1 VVEDRVVTTQ
11 EDKHRILLEHFEGVL
26 GQARTRSTSL
36 DLAAF
41 HHAGIDL
48 SVLDVPFSEDEVWA
62 TIKALPAGRAPGPD
76 GFTGCFYKSCWQIIK
91 SDMMAALVSL
101 HQGDLRNSEL
111 SNSAYLTLVPKKP
124 EELEAKDYSPT
135 V

>member
-1 VVEDRVVTTQ
+1 MVTTQ

-62 TIKALPAGRAPGPD
+62 TIKVVGRRVRMVSLAVSTNLAGRLL
-76 GFTGCFYKSCWQIIK
+76 KLI
-91 SDMMAALVSL
+91 
-101 HQGDLRNSEL
+101 
-111 SNSAYLTLVPKKP
+111 
-124 EELEAKDYSPT
+124 
-135 V
+135 